1 MHILIRHWQGEQF
14 AEKNESRSASVRRS
28 IKKWPVERK
37 NTAYWERCPLVGPQG
52 KLRRRKI
59 AWMQTLSSRKRE
71 AIRRGDGPNEMKTRL
86 QVMKFGGTSV
96 GDATCI
102 ARTAQIIAKAAKEN
116 PCIAVVSAMSG
127 VTNRL
132 IEAAKK
138 AEAGIAGEAG
148 GIFDELWR
156 EHETTLT
163 SLVPRDEDRARI
175 RPRMEEI
182 LAEGRRL
189 CEGTAMLREL
199 TPRTLDAIS
208 SLGERLSA
216 PLVAAAV
223 RELGLP
229 SEAIEA
235 TELIVTDAFHG
246 GAEPQMGLTKAK
258 SQARLQPLLE
268 KGIAPVVT
276 GFIGATVEGQLTTLG
291 RGGSDYSAT
300 ILGAAMDA
308 DEVIIWTD
316 VDGVLTA
323 DPRLVSEARTIP
335 VISYREAAEL
345 AYFGAKVLHP
355 KTLNPVVQ
363 AAIPVWIRN
372 SFAPEKL
379 GTKITPEGRSI
390 GGGVKALTAI
400 RDVTLISVGGPG
412 IVGLPDVVGRTF
424 STTAEVRANV
434 LLISQSSSQNDI
446 CFIVSTADAQRTV
459 EALRKEFAHDL
470 AHHKVE
476 HITVDSNIAIVAV
489 VGENMRGTPGIA
501 GRTFNA
507 LGRENVNLIAIA
519 QGSSESNISF
529 VIDEK
534 SVKTAL
540 NTTHREFGLDASPN

>member
-1 MHILIRHWQGEQF
+1 
-14 AEKNESRSASVRRS
+14 
-28 IKKWPVERK
+28 
-37 NTAYWERCPLVGPQG
+37 
-52 KLRRRKI
+52 
-59 AWMQTLSSRKRE
+59 
-71 AIRRGDGPNEMKTRL
+71 MKVRL

-96 GDATCI
+96 GDASCI
-102 ARTAQIIAKAAKEN
+102 VRTAQIVAQAAREN
-116 PCIAVVSAMSG
+116 GCVAVVSAMSG
-127 VTNRL
+127 VTNGQH
-132 IEAAKK
+132 EAA
-138 AEAGIAGEAG
+138 
-148 GIFDELWR
+148 
-156 EHETTLT
+156 LT
-163 SLVPRDEDRARI
+163 SLIQREEERARI
-175 RPRMEEI
+175 RQKMEEV

-189 CEGTAMLREL
+189 CEGTALLREL

-223 RELGLP
+223 RELGVP
-229 SEAIEA
+229 SESIEA

-246 GAEPQMGLTKAK
+246 GAEPQMKLTREK
-258 SQARLQPLLE
+258 SQARLRPLLE
-268 KGIAPVVT
+268 KGLVPVVT
-276 GFIGATVEGQLTTLG
+276 GFIGASKDGQLTTLG

-323 DPRLVSEARTIP
+323 DPRLVPEARTIP

-372 SFAPEKL
+372 SFAPQRP

-446 CFIVSTADAQRTV
+446 CFIVSTADTQRTV
-459 EALRKEFAHDL
+459 EALRKEFAQDL
-470 AHHKVE
+470 AYQTVE

-489 VGENMRGTPGIA
+489 VGENMRGIPGIA

-507 LGRENVNLIAIA
+507 LGRENVNIIAIA
-519 QGSSESNISF
+519 QGSSECNISF
-529 VIDEK
+529 VIEEK
-534 SVKTAL
+534 AVKTAL
-540 NTTHREFGLDASPN
+540 LATHREFGLNSSPS

>member
-1 MHILIRHWQGEQF
+1 M
-14 AEKNESRSASVRRS
+14 SV
-28 IKKWPVERK
+28 
-37 NTAYWERCPLVGPQG
+37 
-52 KLRRRKI
+52 
-59 AWMQTLSSRKRE
+59 
-71 AIRRGDGPNEMKTRL
+71 RL

-96 GDATCI
+96 GDASCI
-102 ARTAQIIAKAAKEN
+102 ARAAKIIAEAAKVN
-116 PCIAVVSAMSG
+116 RCIAVVSAMSG

-132 IEAAKK
+132 IDAAKK
-138 AEAGIAGEAG
+138 AEAGDAAEAS
-148 GIFDELWR
+148 GIIDALRQQHDGALSNLVSR
-156 EHETTLT
+156 E
-163 SLVPRDEDRARI
+163 DGRARI
-175 RPRMEEI
+175 RAHLEEV
-182 LAEGRRL
+182 LAEGKRL
-189 CEGTAMLREL
+189 FEGTALLREL

-216 PLVAAAV
+216 PLVAGAV
-223 RELGLP
+223 EQLGIR

-235 TELIVTDAFHG
+235 TELIVTDSFHG
-246 GAEPQMGLTKAK
+246 GAEPQMGLTRKK
-258 SQARLQPLLE
+258 SQEKLRPLFE
-268 KGIAPVVT
+268 KSIVPVVT
-276 GFIGATVEGQLTTLG
+276 GFIGATAEGQLTTLG

-300 ILGAAMDA
+300 ILGGAMDA
-308 DEVIIWTD
+308 EEVIIWTD

-323 DPRLVSEARTIP
+323 DPRLVPDARTIP

-372 SFAPEKL
+372 SFAPEKA

-412 IVGLPDVVGRTF
+412 IVGLPDVLGRTF

-446 CFIVSTADAQRTV
+446 CFIVSTVDAQRTV

-470 AHHKVE
+470 AHQTVE
-476 HITVDSNIAIVAV
+476 HITVDSTVAIVAV
-489 VGENMRGTPGIA
+489 VGENMRGTPGVA

-534 SVKTAL
+534 AVKLAL
-540 NTTHREFGLDASPN
+540 NTTHHEFGLATTPS